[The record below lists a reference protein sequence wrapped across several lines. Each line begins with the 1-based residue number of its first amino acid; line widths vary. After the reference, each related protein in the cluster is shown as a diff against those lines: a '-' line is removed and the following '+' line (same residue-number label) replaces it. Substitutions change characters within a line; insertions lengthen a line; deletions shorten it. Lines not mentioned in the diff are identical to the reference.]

1 MQSWF
6 LISIIIAM
14 YIDSLVTKYIKKQ
27 KQIKQDNTEHKTYR
41 RHIPLTV
48 NSVNRLNIKH
58 ILKILLNTWSERDKK
73 KKKKREN

>member
-1 MQSWF
+1 
-6 LISIIIAM
+6 M
-14 YIDSLVTKYIKKQ
+14 YIYSLVTKYIKKQ

-48 NSVNRLNIKH
+48 NSVNRLNIKY